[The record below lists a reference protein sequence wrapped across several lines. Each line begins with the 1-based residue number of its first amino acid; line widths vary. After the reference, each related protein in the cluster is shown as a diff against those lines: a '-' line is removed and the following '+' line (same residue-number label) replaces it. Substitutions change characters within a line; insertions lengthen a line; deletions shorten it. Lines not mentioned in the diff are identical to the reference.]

1 MKVSVK
7 NYSTINFKSRNN
19 PVTPFVINTQ
29 KGNLFVKEFREA
41 DAKSQKQSEKLAKF
55 FVDGFI
61 SNTKDPWFLSLKDK
75 NNKNKYKDAIKH
87 FAKYYSSMF
96 EKDDGN
102 LTILVA
108 CNEKNKLC
116 GAVVTN
122 TLNEAGVVDSQTC
135 YIDSIA
141 VDPVYRKQG
150 IGKLLMEKAISCSKD
165 IYTDSFLASDN
176 MAVAFQ
182 ERNGYKALDYSNPL
196 ERKIIDKIN
205 ATRGDYPEYITF
217 MHKKLKDN
225 SKDNTWANRIKID

>member
-61 SNTKDPWFLSLKDK
+61 SNTKDPWFLSLKDQ

-87 FAKYYSSMF
+87 FGEYYSSMF
-96 EKDDGN
+96 KKDDGN

-108 CNEKNKLC
+108 RDYKNKLC

-135 YIDSIA
+135 YVDSIA
-141 VDPVYRKQG
+141 VDPVYQKQG

-182 ERNGYKALDYSNPL
+182 ERNGYKALDYTNPS

-205 ATRGDYPEYITF
+205 AIRGDYPEYVTF
-217 MHKKLKDN
+217 MHKTLKN
-225 SKDNTWANRIKID
+225 NNKNRPWADRVKIN